1 MSYEFQITRCVEF
14 SETDMAGIMH
24 FSNFF
29 RFMEAA
35 EHAFFRSLGSSVA
48 RSAFGPGPCLPR
60 VHAECDY
67 AVPLRFED
75 EVQVRLLVER
85 KGRSSLT
92 YQFRFS
98 RLNGSNP
105 EEVARGR
112 LTVASVERQADGS
125 LKAVPLPKT
134 IANKVQQAPAH
145 LLGDGVST
153 HSQLSSPLSPSPS
166 PRPSPS
172 GRGRTT
178 PNAGKRLPLSGY
190 SQAVEVRSLSLRE
203 RGRVRGDRAPDG
215 LNTAKVASPS
225 PLRGPRRERPKRPRR
240 SPARNNRLSI
250 TR

>member
-1 MSYEFQITRCVEF
+1 MSYEFQITRGVEF
-14 SETDMAGIMH
+14 SETDLAGIMH

-29 RFMEAA
+29 RFMESA
-35 EHAFFRSLGSSVA
+35 EHAFFRSLGFSVA
-48 RSAFGPGPCLPR
+48 RSRLGLEVCLPR

-85 KGRSSLT
+85 KGRRSLT

-98 RLNGSNP
+98 RLNGSTLQ
-105 EEVARGR
+105 EVARGR

-134 IANKVQQAPAH
+134 IAAKIEQAPAH

-153 HSQLSSPLSPSPS
+153 MATSPSLL
-166 PRPSPS
+166 
-172 GRGRTT
+172 G
-178 PNAGKRLPLSGY
+178 
-190 SQAVEVRSLSLRE
+190 
-203 RGRVRGDRAPDG
+203 
-215 LNTAKVASPS
+215 
-225 PLRGPRRERPKRPRR
+225 GPRRERPKNPRP
-240 SPARNNRLSI
+240 SPARKTHRPT